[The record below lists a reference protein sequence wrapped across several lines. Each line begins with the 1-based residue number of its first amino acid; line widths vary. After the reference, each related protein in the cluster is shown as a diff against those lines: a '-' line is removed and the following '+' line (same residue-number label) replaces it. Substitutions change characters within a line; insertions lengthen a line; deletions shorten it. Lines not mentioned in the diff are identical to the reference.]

1 MHNNIMAAGSKDRPP
16 MLRPRRYSQ
25 WRSHFL
31 RYLDTK
37 SNGEYLRK
45 CIFEGPYT
53 PTSVIITAVEEAENI
68 LPVAAHEEA
77 ETIHNMTTEN
87 KLYFQAEKEAIFL
100 ILTGIGDEIYSI
112 VDACNTAKANVAQP
126 LKPNRASFLK
136 DLGDQTMI
144 TLDPC
149 TLRKMLFTSSS
160 KRQIRHNK
168 GFRNFSSVPLLEEFT
183 IQTPK
188 SGESSSRNIDNT
200 DVIISTTKSLITDG
214 QRYPLETSS
223 QMVIKVKMVMEEQ
236 KVEDQTVNS
245 QHKHDL
251 LLKLCSGSG
260 IDFEEY
266 LLQLLAWKPVRI
278 FVAHTAHKSFPIY
291 QMDVKTAF
299 LNGPLKEEVY
309 VGRQRGTL
317 VSKGFGFQH
326 NGHFTDA
333 DHADALILGKA
344 LLGDTVRWLI
354 KLVSWMSKKQNALQ
368 CLQTEDSVVRL
379 GINPMIQ
386 PEPEDLPKDNPK
398 LEIAVLRVI
407 LFSIHNDEWK
417 SFQCHHQTAL
427 RSNGGNGNL
436 NPIQMLNLQRQSI
449 MKAQDLKTKTSANS
463 DLKLSR

>member
-1 MHNNIMAAGSKDRPP
+1 
-16 MLRPRRYSQ
+16 
-25 WRSHFL
+25 
-31 RYLDTK
+31 
-37 SNGEYLRK
+37 
-45 CIFEGPYT
+45 
-53 PTSVIITAVEEAENI
+53 
-68 LPVAAHEEA
+68 
-77 ETIHNMTTEN
+77 
-87 KLYFQAEKEAIFL
+87 
-100 ILTGIGDEIYSI
+100 
-112 VDACNTAKANVAQP
+112 
-126 LKPNRASFLK
+126 
-136 DLGDQTMI
+136 
-144 TLDPC
+144 
-149 TLRKMLFTSSS
+149 
-160 KRQIRHNK
+160 
-168 GFRNFSSVPLLEEFT
+168 
-183 IQTPK
+183 
-188 SGESSSRNIDNT
+188 
-200 DVIISTTKSLITDG
+200 
-214 QRYPLETSS
+214 
-223 QMVIKVKMVMEEQ
+223 MVIKVKMVMEEQ

-449 MKAQDLKTKTSANS
+449 KKAQDLKTKTSANS